1 MPTCTCPAATAIANV
16 PNASCPQDFGQ
27 IQKLIFQRVYSSGA
41 TKNFFTV
48 ANSKL
53 KANWTAN
60 FSASNG
66 TKMVITPYVEA
77 PTADGGD
84 PVTFG
89 GGNDT
94 VGGVTKIVGR
104 NPINMSFAL
113 RQYDQSIV
121 KALKALQCEVA
132 LGVYFVNNDGA
143 VLGISDGTNV
153 YPIPIVEATYF
164 VSDLKLNG
172 LDTPD
177 NNDMQFSLAPNWSDN
192 ATIIV
197 GTDFNA
203 LTDFANAT
211 S

>member
-113 RQYDQSIV
+113 RQYDQSII

-211 S
+211 A